1 MTLTSAGILLFRRTA
16 DGLQVLLGH
25 SGGPFYARKELAA
38 WSIPKGEYGTHEPA
52 LEAAKREF
60 TEELGLAVPDGEL
73 VALGE
78 ATQRNGKVVTVWA
91 LEADLDPV
99 TIVPGT
105 FDMQWPP
112 KSGRL
117 QSFPEIDRVGWFALQ
132 DAGPAMFAGQQVF
145 LQRLVAVLA
154 SQGQPPS

>member
-38 WSIPKGEYGTHEPA
+38 WSIPKGEYGTNEPA

-73 VALGE
+73 IALGE

-112 KSGRL
+112 K
-117 QSFPEIDRVGWFALQ
+117 
-132 DAGPAMFAGQQVF
+132 
-145 LQRLVAVLA
+145 
-154 SQGQPPS
+154 